1 MYRLCNWIII
11 WDIRVCQNVAGCSDG
26 VMTQPEVDMAKK
38 QVAGYIL
45 EKLGGLVAGC
55 S

>member
-1 MYRLCNWIII
+1 MGYKGVSKCTGLQW
-11 WDIRVCQNVAGCSDG
+11 W